1 MMRHLLILL
10 PLLFALACLPTTTAT
25 SVPRTTSVSHTPTA
39 PSTKPTPAQPSL
51 NPQTLD
57 AYHATF
63 EMHFEGT
70 YTWTYHLE
78 SRTDGSA
85 NGGATAYD
93 LHIEGVEAS
102 QNPGDVRVVLEG
114 DVVRMRGPATDD
126 ACVQFPSDLDLGHS
140 FLSPD
145 DLIPPQEVE
154 AALRPVGTETII
166 GREATHYTLRQ
177 PSLADWQNVEIDIWK
192 DTTSGTTLRYDLRAA
207 GPDPLFDAGEGAL
220 SFQFAVGDIGPQTIE
235 PIAGC
240 EIDLPL
246 PPGATRL
253 VRMPGLVA
261 FESAVASN
269 EIVAFYQ
276 IALAEAGWEPLAE
289 PETGVDA
296 ILLSYRRAGQT
307 LDINIEIREAGVHV
321 ELLLSKE

>member
-1 MMRHLLILL
+1 MRHLLILL

-25 SVPRTTSVSHTPTA
+25 SVPHAPAA
-39 PSTKPTPAQPSL
+39 PSIKPTPAQPSP

-57 AYHATF
+57 TYHATF
-63 EMHFEGT
+63 EIHFEGA
-70 YTWTYHLE
+70 YTWTYQLE
-78 SRTDGSA
+78 SRTDGS
-85 NGGATAYD
+85 ATAYD

-126 ACVQFPSDLDLGHS
+126 ACVQFPSDLDLGRS

-145 DLIPPQEVE
+145 DLIPPQEVA

-166 GREATHYTLRQ
+166 GKEATHYTLRQ
-177 PSLADWQNVEIDIWK
+177 PSLADWQNVEIDVWK
-192 DTTSGTTLRYDLRAA
+192 DTTSGATLRYDLRAA
-207 GPDPLFDAGEGAL
+207 GPDPLFDAGEGVL
-220 SFQFAVGDIGPQTIE
+220 SFQFVVSDTGPQTIE
-235 PIAGC
+235 PITGC

-246 PPGATRL
+246 PPDATRL

-261 FESAVASN
+261 FESATKSN

-276 IALAEAGWEPLAE
+276 TALAEVGWEPLAE

-296 ILLSYRRAGQT
+296 ILLSYRRAGEV
-307 LDINIEIREAGVHV
+307 LDINIEIREAGVYV

>member
-1 MMRHLLILL
+1 MRHLLILL

-25 SVPRTTSVSHTPTA
+25 FVSHTPPA
-39 PSTKPTPAQPSL
+39 PSTEPTPAQSSPNS
-51 NPQTLD
+51 QTLD

-63 EMHFEGT
+63 EIRFEGT
-70 YTWTYHLE
+70 YTWIYHLE
-78 SRTDGSA
+78 SRTD
-85 NGGATAYD
+85 GGATAYD
-93 LHIEGVEAS
+93 LHIEGVEAP

-126 ACVQFPSDLDLGHS
+126 TCVQFPSDLDLGRS

-154 AALRPVGTETII
+154 AALRPVGIETII

-220 SFQFAVGDIGPQTIE
+220 SFQFAVSDIGPQTIE

-253 VRMPGLVA
+253 VKMPGLVA
-261 FESAVASN
+261 FESTATSD

-296 ILLSYRRAGQT
+296 ILLSYRRDGET
-307 LDINIEIREAGVHV
+307 MDINIEIRAAGVYV